1 MLYFN
6 TLLMEETKR
15 FRQLTPLELQYMFV
29 IWEKEAV
36 FINDILEALP
46 GDKPAYNTISTIVR
60 ILVKK
65 GVVAYNNFG
74 RSHQYYSLISRESY
88 LASYLENI
96 KDDFFD
102 GSPLDMISFIVKNSD
117 ISPGD
122 LDSIKEIAVR
132 ADV

>member
-1 MLYFN
+1 
-6 TLLMEETKR
+6 
-15 FRQLTPLELQYMFV
+15 MFV

-36 FINDILEALP
+36 FVNDILEALP
-46 GDKPAYNTISTIVR
+46 NPKPAYNTISTIVR

-74 RSHQYYSLISRESY
+74 RSHQYYPLISKESY
-88 LASYLENI
+88 LANYLESI

-117 ISPGD
+117 ISSSD
-122 LDSIKEIAVR
+122 LDAIKEIAER